1 MMNCAVSIDRDGED
15 RGEGVVLL
23 RAEGSEERERGAAE
37 PDDGAGVLEGD
48 RVGQA
53 GPERG

>member
-1 MMNCAVSIDRDGED
+1 MNCAVSIDRDGED